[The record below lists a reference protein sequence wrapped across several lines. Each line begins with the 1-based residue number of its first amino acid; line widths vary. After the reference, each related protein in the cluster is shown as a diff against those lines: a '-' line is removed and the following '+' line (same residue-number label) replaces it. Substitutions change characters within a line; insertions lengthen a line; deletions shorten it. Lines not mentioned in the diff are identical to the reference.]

1 MVDGVN
7 NNSSI
12 AQFTAQ
18 SEQVRQQKTDL
29 DAAENQRA
37 NATQQAETVAEA
49 ERDIGASTQE
59 TSKAELSIRNTQ
71 SPDAQAPDRK
81 QSIQVVEQEVK
92 SSPGVSV
99 EVQANQ
105 SVDAVVKLVS

>member
-1 MVDGVN
+1 MVDGVS
-7 NNSSI
+7 NSGSI

-18 SEQVRQQKTDL
+18 TEQARQQKTEL
-29 DAAENQRA
+29 DAAETQKA
-37 NATQQAETVAEA
+37 NATQQAETLAEA
-49 ERDIGASTQE
+49 ESDSGGAAQE
-59 TSKAELSIRNTQ
+59 ASRAELSVRNTQ
-71 SPDAQAPDRK
+71 NNDAQAPDRK

-92 SSPGVSV
+92 ASPGVAV

>member
-18 SEQVRQQKTDL
+18 AEQVRQQKTDL
-29 DAAENQRA
+29 EASENQKA
-37 NATQQAETVAEA
+37 NATQQAETLAEA
-49 ERDIGASTQE
+49 EQDTSGFAQEASR
-59 TSKAELSIRNTQ
+59 AELSIRNTQ
-71 SPDAQAPDRK
+71 NTESQAPDRR

-92 SSPGVSV
+92 SSPGVAV